1 MKKLLCCL
9 VGILTIC
16 SLSAQS
22 RMDKTILFLVP
33 FHLEQAEQI
42 NIDSVSTENDLYEIP
57 SFDLIGF
64 WEGAKMALDE
74 YDRKFVNLNVIV
86 RDVTN
91 NAKQLQNILQ
101 EAVAHHKI
109 DLIIGPF
116 YGKMFA
122 IASSFAKEHHIP
134 IVNPFST
141 RSNIVNDNEF
151 AYKVLPPTRVYPHLT
166 DSLIIKRYP
175 KNNVILWVAS
185 DEMTDEQQEYEQYFD
200 SHNIPYRKVAVS
212 ENVNALHQYLKPH
225 YQNIVIA
232 LFDNEATVTN
242 HVQNYTITDYSKPVT
257 MIVPE
262 KWLSINTIE
271 FEYFNRLN
279 VHYFSNYFVDY
290 KEDKTEYF
298 SINFINQY
306 AYPPSLTRFSFQ
318 GYDIT
323 KYFIQKLFHHEND
336 PDNFYYSLGFQFKKT
351 PNGGYENQRARL
363 IMIENYEKVEI
374 K

>member
-1 MKKLLCCL
+1 MKKIFCCILGLLTL
-9 VGILTIC
+9 C

-22 RMDKTILFLVP
+22 RMDKTVLFLVP
-33 FHLEQAEQI
+33 FHLEQADQI
-42 NIDSVSTENDLYEIP
+42 NIDSVKLESDLYEIP

-86 RDVTN
+86 RDVTT
-91 NAKQLQNILQ
+91 NATQLQNILQ
-101 EAVAHHKI
+101 EVTKQHKV

-122 IASSFAKEHHIP
+122 IASAFAKEHQIP

-141 RSNIVNDNEF
+141 RTSIVSDNEF
-151 AYKVLPPTRVYPHLT
+151 AYKVLPPTRVYPRLV
-166 DSLIIKRYP
+166 DSLILRRYP
-175 KNNVILWVAS
+175 RNNIILWVAS
-185 DEMTDEQQEYEQYFD
+185 DEMTQEQREYEHFFD

-212 ENVNALHQYLKPH
+212 ENVNAIHQYLRPH
-225 YQNIVIA
+225 CQNIVIA

-242 HVQNYTITDYSKPVT
+242 HVQNYTVADYSKPVT
-257 MIVPE
+257 LIVPE

-271 FEYFNRLN
+271 FEYFNRLKIY
-279 VHYFSNYFVDY
+279 YFSNYFVDN

-298 SINFINQY
+298 SINYINRY
-306 AYPPSLTRFSFQ
+306 AYPPSLSRYSFQ

-323 KYFIQKLFHHEND
+323 KYFIQKLFHQEND
-336 PDNFYYSLGFQFKKT
+336 PDNFFYSLGFQFKKLT
-351 PNGGYENQRARL
+351 NGGYENQRARL